1 MQNNRP
7 LIEVENL
14 NIQLDSGRSLVKDLS
29 FSIGRE
35 RVALVGE
42 SGSGKSLTA
51 RTLMGLLPS
60 ACHPSADKLEL
71 LGEPVLSLS
80 QAKWNRLRGNQVAM
94 VLQDPKYALNPAR
107 TIGMQI
113 EETLILHHKLPRRE
127 RIERVE
133 AMLEAVGLPEP
144 AKLRRWYP
152 HQLSGGMGQRVM
164 LAIALIGNPQLLI
177 ADEPTSALD
186 HAMRDQVLEL
196 IHSLVDERNMGLLLI
211 SHDLQQVARYS
222 ERVMVMYQG
231 RLVDQLPADKLASAE
246 HLYTQTL
253 WSCQPHI
260 DKRGQP
266 LPTLD
271 RTALEK
277 QYADS

>member
-1 MQNNRP
+1 MVNNPP
-7 LIEVENL
+7 LVDVN
-14 NIQLDSGRSLVKDLS
+14 QLTIRLDNGHSLVSDLS
-29 FSIGRE
+29 FRIGRE

-51 RTLMGLLPS
+51 RALMGLLPS
-60 ACHPSADKLEL
+60 ACTPSAKKFEL
-71 LGEPVLSLS
+71 LGEPILALS
-80 QAKWNRLRGNQVAM
+80 QPQWNRLRGKDVAM

-107 TIGMQI
+107 TLGMQI
-113 EETLILHHKLPRRE
+113 EESLILHHKLTRAE

-133 AMLEAVGLPEP
+133 AMLEAVGLPNP

-164 LAIALIGNPQLLI
+164 LAIALIGNPKLLI

-196 IHSLVDERNMGLLLI
+196 IHNLVEERNMGLLLI
-211 SHDLQQVARYS
+211 SHDLQQVAQYC
-222 ERVMVMYQG
+222 ERVLVMYQG
-231 RLVDQLPADKLASAE
+231 RLVDELSADALPTAT
-246 HLYTQTL
+246 HRYTQTL

-260 DKRGQP
+260 DKRGAP

-271 RTALEK
+271 RQALERD
-277 QYADS
+277 YGHS